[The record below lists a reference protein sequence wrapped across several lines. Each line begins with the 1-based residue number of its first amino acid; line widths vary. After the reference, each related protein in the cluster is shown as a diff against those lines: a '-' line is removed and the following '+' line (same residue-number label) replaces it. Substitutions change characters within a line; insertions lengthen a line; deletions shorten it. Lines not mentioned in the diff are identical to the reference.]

1 MKHKGFDNRNIYNST
16 IHKQWLIMLS
26 IQSSLNI
33 QAENN
38 LNVTTLFTNPQ
49 CVHNL
54 LFPFGIGQVSAQV
67 FTLLSDYSFCNL
79 NSAEYINGIIEV
91 QQYPPPSLI

>member
-38 LNVTTLFTNPQ
+38 LNVTTLFTNSPVCAQ
-49 CVHNL
+49 SSFSFWNRPGVCTSIHSPVRL
-54 LFPFGIGQVSAQV
+54 LF
-67 FTLLSDYSFCNL
+67 L
-79 NSAEYINGIIEV
+79 
-91 QQYPPPSLI
+91 

>member
-1 MKHKGFDNRNIYNST
+1 
-16 IHKQWLIMLS
+16 MLS

-38 LNVTTLFTNPQ
+38 SNVTTLFTNPPVCAQ
-49 CVHNL
+49 SSFSFWNSPGVCVL
-54 LFPFGIGQVSAQV
+54 V
-67 FTLLSDYSFCNL
+67 FTLRSGLSDYSFCNL

-91 QQYPPPSLI
+91 QQNPPPSLI